1 MQILSSNPALLSD
14 QMNYRSKGEAD
25 TAPKSAQQQVMKSLA
40 PHLSEAQLE
49 GVLNADSSDFSAEKV
64 SARVVDFVAAG
75 LAAAANRGASPER
88 LEELYQSAV
97 KGVEKGF
104 AEAKAILED
113 MPMYTPE
120 VRTLVEDTEKMTFEK
135 LAGIAPGAQSADLI
149 NSTIEAQAQ
158 YRESM
163 MINLVTQDGDRI
175 QVKFANTEKTAF
187 ASQGDSWALSSSS
200 SSQYQ
205 LKVKGEL
212 DESEMASIEDLLGKV
227 SDVAD
232 QFYSGKVD
240 QAFDLASELKMDPSE
255 LARFDLNMQ
264 MSSRVEVKQYQTLS
278 EDARP
283 ERSLANRIQNWLSP
297 VDALRESPAL
307 DKFADRANVLTE
319 LLEGAIDVGGKE
331 KGMPP
336 ELKKLLLDGFFS

>member
-1 MQILSSNPALLSD
+1 MQIFSSNSAPVSD
-14 QMNYRSKGEAD
+14 QMSFRSKSEAD
-25 TAPKSAQQQVMKSLA
+25 NAPKSAQQQVLKSLA
-40 PHLSEAQLE
+40 PNLSEAQLQ
-49 GVLNADSSDFSAEKV
+49 GVLNADASDFSAEKV

-88 LEELYQSAV
+88 LEELYQSAM

-113 MPMYTPE
+113 MPMYTSE
-120 VRTLVEDTEKMTFEK
+120 VRALVEDTEKMTFEK
-135 LAGIAPGAQSADLI
+135 LAGIAPGAQSAEI
-149 NSTIEAQAQ
+149 VESTLEAQAQ
-158 YRESM
+158 YRESL

-175 QVKFANTEKTAF
+175 QVKFANTEKIAF

-205 LKVKGEL
+205 LKIKGEL
-212 DESEMASIEDLLGKV
+212 DEGEMAAIKDLLEKV

-240 QAFDLASELKMDPSE
+240 QAFDLASELKMDPNE

-283 ERSLANRIQNWLSP
+283 ERSLANRIQNWLGP
-297 VDALRESPAL
+297 VDALGESPAL
-307 DKFADRANVLTE
+307 DQFTDRANVLKQ

-331 KGMPP
+331 PGVP
-336 ELKKLLLDGFFS
+336 LGLQKLLLDRLT